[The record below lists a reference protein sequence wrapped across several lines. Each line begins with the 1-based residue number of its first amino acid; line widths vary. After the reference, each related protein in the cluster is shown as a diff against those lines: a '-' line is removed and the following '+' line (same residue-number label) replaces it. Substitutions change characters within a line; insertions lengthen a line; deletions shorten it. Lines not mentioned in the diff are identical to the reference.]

1 MAKRPHKSERRCPL
15 VAGKQATEHDAPAES
30 TIRRSRSR
38 RRVACVAV
46 FVLIFAAAAGLY
58 HQTLHHG
65 VVLDDRSYVMENP
78 YLEDAACFLYPL
90 NFSAFANS
98 AAKMGRQSDFA
109 LNFITRPVTYATF
122 FWNRLAGGTE
132 TAGYRLVNIGIHA
145 INGILVFALG
155 LLLARGGDWRT
166 GTDEE
171 EGRMIIP
178 PALAALLF
186 TVHPLMTESVTYITQ
201 RFESLATMFG
211 LLAILVWFKS
221 GTGEGGRP
229 SGILRGASV
238 LLTLAA
244 MLSKETGF
252 VIPLLIILA
261 DSLCFG
267 RPFGRAIRRAFPLL
281 VCMPLIPV
289 MVMAV
294 AFVQQGQQINL
305 WQALNITNIGE
316 TMFSPVDY
324 ALTQV
329 GVAVSYLRMLLLPV
343 GQNFDADYPL
353 VTSIFDLRFAISS
366 MVVGGLFTLGWLLR
380 RRWSDPHG
388 NALLFGLAW
397 YLVALAPSSSF
408 VPLPDLYAEHRSYLP
423 SVGVF
428 LALSGLL
435 SRLASARPGLPWRI
449 GVRGVIAV
457 WIGLLSIATIQRN
470 KLMRSDETIY
480 EDVVAKS
487 PGKWR
492 AWNGLGTAYGRQ
504 RRLDEAVDCFRRAAS
519 IKPTG
524 FMAYV
529 NLGTVLLMLRQP
541 GQALEVCD
549 EGLREFPANAK
560 LHHNRGMALCALGRT
575 REAVREFR
583 IVLQR
588 APEFRESHL
597 CLGKIFYELGPHQL
611 ALLHY
616 RHARASGPL
625 HALDETI
632 YQKLV
637 AEHADSGPVL
647 AGTGGR

>member
-1 MAKRPHKSERRCPL
+1 
-15 VAGKQATEHDAPAES
+15 
-30 TIRRSRSR
+30 
-38 RRVACVAV
+38 
-46 FVLIFAAAAGLY
+46 
-58 HQTLHHG
+58 
-65 VVLDDRSYVMENP
+65 MENP

-109 LNFITRPVTYATF
+109 LNFIARPVTYATF

-132 TAGYRLVNIGIHA
+132 TAGYRVVNIGIHT
-145 INGILVFALG
+145 INGMLVFALG
-155 LLLARGGDWRT
+155 LLFARGRGWRP
-166 GTDEE
+166 GTNEG
-171 EGRMIIP
+171 EGRMITP
-178 PALAALLF
+178 PAVAALLF

-211 LLAILVWFKS
+211 LLAMLAWFKS

-229 SGILRGASV
+229 RGILRGASV
-238 LLTLAA
+238 LLTLAG

-261 DSLCFG
+261 DSVCFG
-267 RPFGRAIRRAFPLL
+267 RPLRSAVRRAYPHLL
-281 VCMPLIPV
+281 CLPLIPALV
-289 MVMAV
+289 IAV
-294 AFVQQGQQINL
+294 AFVQHGQQINF

-316 TMFSPVDY
+316 TMFRPVDY
-324 ALTQV
+324 ALTQAC
-329 GVAVSYLRMLLLPV
+329 VAVSYLRMLLLPV

-353 VTSIFDLRFAISS
+353 VTSVFDVRFTASS
-366 MVVGGLFTLGWLLR
+366 LVAAGLFALGWLAR
-380 RRWSDPHG
+380 RRWGDASG
-388 NALLFGLAW
+388 SAVLFGITW
-397 YLVALAPSSSF
+397 YFVALAPSSSF

-428 LALSGLL
+428 LALAGAL
-435 SRLASARPGLPWRI
+435 SRLATTHPGRPWRI
-449 GVRGVIAV
+449 GARGAAAV
-457 WIGLLSIATIQRN
+457 WIGLLSVATIQRN
-470 KLMRSDETIY
+470 KVMRSDETIY
-480 EDVVAKS
+480 KDVVARS

-504 RRLDEAVDCFRRAAS
+504 GRLDEAVDCFRRAVS
-519 IKPTG
+519 VKPTG

-529 NLGTVLLMLRQP
+529 NLGTVSLMLRQP
-541 GQALEVCD
+541 GQALDVCD

-597 CLGKIFYELGPHQL
+597 CLGKIFYELGPRQL
-611 ALLHY
+611 ALIHY
-616 RHARASGPL
+616 RHARARGPL
-625 HALDETI
+625 HALDEAI

-647 AGTGGR
+647 AGTGRH